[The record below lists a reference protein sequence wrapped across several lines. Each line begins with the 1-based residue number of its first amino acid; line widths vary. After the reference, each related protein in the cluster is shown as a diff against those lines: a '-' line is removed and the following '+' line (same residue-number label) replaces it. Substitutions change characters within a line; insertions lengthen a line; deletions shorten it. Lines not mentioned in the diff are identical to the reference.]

1 MQLKQLKKKERQIVT
16 DEAHYFY
23 PFVINPAAYREYME
37 LGVTEGYTED
47 DYNKFKET
55 ALVSATSYST
65 NAKEGCENEFAMFV
79 ETEPHLYLPNLTQYI
94 TFEKGENKNT
104 IHISAGEVL
113 ATLKEQIKSIEIY
126 YNPSTTE
133 IADDLEGAKYYHIVT
148 RKEV

>member
-1 MQLKQLKKKERQIVT
+1 
-16 DEAHYFY
+16 
-23 PFVINPAAYREYME
+23 ME

-113 ATLKEQIKSIEIY
+113 TTLKEQIKSIEIY